1 MNISRLSLALCA
13 FVFLAQARHVHAGP
27 REDFDRLVQ
36 EAQAAPADDKL
47 RERIIAAA
55 LALKPAPA
63 VPIEARRHMSRAQGA
78 IELAKQPEDMRLAV
92 EELEKALRLAP
103 WWAEAYYNLGVVQ
116 DKAGRY
122 GDAVRSLRLYL
133 RTAPGAKDAQDVEM
147 QIAKLEFK
155 AEQSSP
161 AAKASRERQGFD
173 ALVKALDGKTF
184 RGERFPTGTGYFEIR
199 VKDGVAT
206 VGNFITDPETRRD
219 MDRNNPQRRGNYFIG
234 TSRVRMAGF
243 DTSYEVRCAG
253 DSSGTTIVS
262 GTGRLI
268 LSRDGRKFTNEVC
281 GSMNVYNRYE

>member
-36 EAQAAPADDKL
+36 EAQATPADDKL

-161 AAKASRERQGFD
+161 AAKASREQQGFEVLKKSLEG
-173 ALVKALDGKTF
+173 AVFVGRRNGSAWM
-184 RGERFPTGTGYFEIR
+184 EAR
-199 VKDGVAT
+199 VKNGEITYGV
-206 VGNFITDPETRRD
+206 VDTDPEMIRL
-219 MDRNNPQRRGNYFIG
+219 NPQ
-234 TSRVRMAGF
+234 
-243 DTSYEVRCAG
+243 
-253 DSSGTTIVS
+253 
-262 GTGRLI
+262 L
-268 LSRDGRKFTNEVC
+268 RDGPSSIFLPIIKGRAPLRSYRIEPFGLIGC
-281 GSMNVYNRYE
+281 GSGDERPATAILDREGNSLTVKSPCTMVEDKVLQRRR